1 MATMTSTCLD
11 KILGRFPDLSVA
23 VVGDF
28 FLDKYLVVD
37 RAVSETSLETGKEAF
52 QVVATRQ
59 SPGAAGTVVNNLAA
73 LGAGRLYA
81 VGLTGDDGAGYE
93 LRLGL
98 AEQGVALHYLRRT
111 PDFLT
116 PTYTKPMELLPG
128 GGEREMHRLDLK
140 NRRPLSR
147 EAEETVLADLR
158 EVVTRAKALV
168 IADQVQERNCG
179 VITDRVREALA
190 RLGAEWP
197 ELVILVDSRVRAGE
211 FREVMLKPNREEA
224 RAALEREA
232 VAEDAALGQS
242 LSRQSGRPVFLTCG
256 LEGMMVCT
264 AEEAVAVPAAPVSG
278 PVDIVGAGDSA
289 AAALTLSLCA
299 GASPV
304 EAAIVGN
311 LAASVTVQQLG
322 TTGTA
327 RPEQVRE
334 RFRECANLYAPF

>member
-1 MATMTSTCLD
+1 
-11 KILGRFPDLSVA
+11 
-23 VVGDF
+23 
-28 FLDKYLVVD
+28 
-37 RAVSETSLETGKEAF
+37 
-52 QVVATRQ
+52 
-59 SPGAAGTVVNNLAA
+59 
-73 LGAGRLYA
+73 
-81 VGLTGDDGAGYE
+81 
-93 LRLGL
+93 
-98 AEQGVALHYLRRT
+98 
-111 PDFLT
+111 
-116 PTYTKPMELLPG
+116 MELLPG
-128 GGEREMHRLDLK
+128 GGEREMHRRDLK

-147 EAEETVLADLR
+147 EAEETVLADLH

-190 RLGAEWP
+190 RLGAERP

-211 FREVMLKPNREEA
+211 FREVMLTPNREEA
-224 RAALEREA
+224 RAALG
-232 VAEDAALGQS
+232 LS

-256 LEGMMVCT
+256 REGMMVCT

-334 RFRECANLYAPF
+334 RFRECANRYAPF